1 MYNLSS
7 NIKLMRKRRGRTQ
20 DEMGLALNMK
30 RSTLSGYENGVAQP
44 GIQQLILYSD
54 FFGISIDTLIR
65 VDLSKLSESELS
77 ELERGFDVFIRGS
90 KLRVLTTT
98 VDSSDRENIEL
109 VPEKATAGYTRGFAD
124 PEFVSE
130 LPVFRLP
137 FLSPE
142 RKYRTFQISGDSMLP
157 IPPGAWVTGEFV
169 HDWSLLK
176 DGTAYIV
183 LTLDE
188 GIVFKVLENRFE
200 SDGKFHLASL
210 NPIYQPY
217 DIAVND
223 VREIWKFVHYIS
235 GEMPLGGITHY
246 DLALGLREIKTE
258 LSFIKD
264 QIGKNDQ
271 H

>member
-1 MYNLSS
+1 MNFSS
-7 NIKLMRKRRGRTQ
+7 NIKLLRKRRGLTQ
-20 DEMGLALNMK
+20 EEMAGTLRMK
-30 RSTLSGYENGVAQP
+30 RPTLSGYENNVAQP
-44 GIQQLILYSD
+44 GIQQMIAISD
-54 FFGISIDTLIR
+54 FFGISVDTLIR
-65 VDLSKLSESELS
+65 VNLKKLRQSQLRQ
-77 ELERGFDVFIRGS
+77 LENGYDVYVRGG

-157 IPPGAWVTGEFV
+157 IPPGAWVTGEFIQ
-169 HDWSLLK
+169 DWSQIK
-176 DGTAYIV
+176 DGTACLV

-188 GIVFKVLENRFE
+188 GIVFKTLENRIKSE
-200 SDGKFHLASL
+200 GKIRLSSL
-210 NPIYQPY
+210 NSFYEPY
-217 DIAVND
+217 DIQVNE

-235 GEMPLGGITHY
+235 DEMPLGGITHN
-246 DLALGLREIKTE
+246 DLAYTLQEIKKEVE
-258 LSFIKD
+258 LIKNK
-264 QIGKNDQ
+264 IEVNI
-271 H
+271 